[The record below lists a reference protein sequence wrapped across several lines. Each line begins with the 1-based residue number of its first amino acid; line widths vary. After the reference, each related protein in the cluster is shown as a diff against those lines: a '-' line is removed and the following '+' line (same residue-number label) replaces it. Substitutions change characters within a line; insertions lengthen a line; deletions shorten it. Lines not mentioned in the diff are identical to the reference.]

1 MQSVTVEGYLAAD
14 PSILSSQGSGR
25 KRASFR
31 LVETTRFRRAD
42 GQPGER
48 TTGFNCLCFNE
59 AKVEN
64 FIAPFARKGSRAVVT
79 GHVENDTWT
88 GKDGTVH
95 YDLKLVVDELRLKN
109 RHGDEPAGSR
119 RGGRVKPGITCEPD
133 GVREE
138 PGRRFEDE
146 IPF

>member
-14 PSILSSQGSGR
+14 PSILTAQASGR

-31 LVETTRFRRAD
+31 LLETARFRRGD

-48 TTGFNCLCFNE
+48 TTGFNCVCFSE
-59 AKVEN
+59 ATAEN
-64 FIAPFARKGSRAVVT
+64 YIAPHARKGSRVVVS

-88 GKDGTVH
+88 GQDGRIH
-95 YDLKLVVDELRLKN
+95 YDLRLVVEGLRIKGP
-109 RHGDEPAGSR
+109 RRPGRPA
-119 RGGRVKPGITCEPD
+119 
-133 GVREE
+133 EE
-138 PGRRFEDE
+138 PPADEGDADE